1 MKLKH
6 HMEGGGVSWF
16 RFHMG
21 CYANEGLYC
30 LSVPLPPLPPYVDS
44 RGLSL
49 PRKEVVKSGSY
60 SKLNH
65 EKIPLFFKRMMAEMT
80 MMLMEPLKFSTKDG
94 WRRGIE
100 ELL

>member
-1 MKLKH
+1 
-6 HMEGGGVSWF
+6 
-16 RFHMG
+16 MG

-80 MMLMEPLKFSTKDG
+80 MMLMEPLKFSTMDG

>member
-44 RGLSL
+44 RGLSTKKRSRKKWVIFKIK
-49 PRKEVVKSGSY
+49 PRE
-60 SKLNH
+60 NTTF
-65 EKIPLFFKRMMAEMT
+65 FFKRMMAEMT
-80 MMLMEPLKFSTKDG
+80 MMLMEPLKFSTMDG

>member
-30 LSVPLPPLPPYVDS
+30 LSMPPPPLPPYVDS

-65 EKIPLFFKRMMAEMT
+65 EKIPLFFQEDDGGNDNDADGASQV
-80 MMLMEPLKFSTKDG
+80 LNYGWMEEGD
-94 WRRGIE
+94 
-100 ELL
+100 

>member
-44 RGLSL
+44 RGLSTKKRSRKKWVIFKIK
-49 PRKEVVKSGSY
+49 PRENTTFFQKDDGGNDNDADGASQV
-60 SKLNH
+60 LNYGW
-65 EKIPLFFKRMMAEMT
+65 
-80 MMLMEPLKFSTKDG
+80 MEEGD
-94 WRRGIE
+94 
-100 ELL
+100 